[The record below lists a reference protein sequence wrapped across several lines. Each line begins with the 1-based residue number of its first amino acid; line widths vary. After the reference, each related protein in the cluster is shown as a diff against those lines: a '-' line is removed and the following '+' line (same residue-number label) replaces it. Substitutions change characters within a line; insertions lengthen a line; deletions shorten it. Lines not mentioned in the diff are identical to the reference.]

1 MDANGMSRSRRTDVL
16 LLVALCFFLVATLAW
31 ASVAEVELAAVA
43 PGRIVPTG
51 QVKVIRSFE
60 QGKIRRIAV
69 EEGSPVARDDV
80 LIEFDTT
87 LVDAEISKLTAEIQI
102 KSVEA
107 ARLEATLAWRK
118 ARPFRPPAGAPPEIV
133 SVNQDLMADQ
143 IAAHRAYLRELD
155 GTMSERR
162 AQLRTIEAA
171 LAKHRKLLPILRERT
186 AMRETLFRENHGS
199 RLALIEEQERLVE
212 LHGDIALRRTELA
225 KAQASLAAIRAQKE
239 RAVSEFYRQ
248 RRSALASVRERM
260 IVLREDIR
268 QAREHRARHTLVS
281 PVDGVVQDL
290 AVHTENGMVEPGARL
305 MVIVPRNAGIRVE
318 AFVANTDI
326 GFVKPGQRVTLKVA
340 TFDFRRY
347 GAIEGTV
354 SHVGRDAV
362 NATAQGGAPALAG
375 FSAGTGPVTT
385 PQQRAEPAGPV
396 FKALIELDQNYMEV
410 EGRKID
416 LLPGMSSEASVIL
429 GKQRLIE
436 YVLQPLRGYRQDA
449 FREK

>member
-1 MDANGMSRSRRTDVL
+1 MKRSHRPDVL
-16 LLVALCFFLVATLAW
+16 LLVALCVFLVATLTW

-69 EEGSPVARDDV
+69 EEGTLVEQDDV
-80 LIEFDTT
+80 LIEIDTT
-87 LVDAEISKLTAEIQI
+87 LVDAEISKLAAELQI

-107 ARLEATLAWRK
+107 ARLEAALAWRK
-118 ARPFRPPAGAPPEIV
+118 AMPFHPPASAPPEIV
-133 SVNQDLMADQ
+133 SVNKALLADQ
-143 IAAHRAYLRELD
+143 VAAHRARLHELD
-155 GTMSERR
+155 GMMAERR
-162 AQLRTIEAA
+162 AQLLTLEAA
-171 LAKHRKLLPILRERT
+171 LAKHRSLLPILRERT
-186 AMRETLFRENHGS
+186 AMRETLYRRDHGS
-199 RLALIEEQERLVE
+199 RLALFEEQERLVE
-212 LHGDIALRRTELA
+212 LEGNIALRRRELA
-225 KAQASLAAIRAQKE
+225 EVTASLAGIRAQKE
-239 RAVSEFYRQ
+239 RAVSEFYRE
-248 RRSALASVRERM
+248 RRSTLAAVRERM
-260 IVLREDIR
+260 IVLREDLR
-268 QAREHRARHTLVS
+268 QAREHRARHTLRS

-305 MVIVPRNAGIRVE
+305 MVIVPGNAGVRVE

-354 SHVGRDAV
+354 SHVGKDAV
-362 NATAQGGAPALAG
+362 NAGAHGGAPAPGSVAAG
-375 FSAGTGPVTT
+375 AGPATA
-385 PQQRAEPAGPV
+385 PQPAPAGPV
-396 FKALIELDQNYMEV
+396 FKALIDLDRTYMEI
-410 EGRKID
+410 EGQKVD
-416 LLPGMSSEASVIL
+416 LLPGMAAEAALIL
-429 GKQRLIE
+429 GTQRVIE

>member
-1 MDANGMSRSRRTDVL
+1 MDRSRHADII
-16 LLVALCFFLVATLAW
+16 LLVSLCVFLIATLAW
-31 ASVAEVELAAVA
+31 ASLAEVELAAVA

-69 EEGSPVARDDV
+69 EEGSLVKRSDV

-87 LVDAEISKLTAEIQI
+87 LVDAEISKLTAELGI

-107 ARLEATLAWRK
+107 ARLEATLDWR
-118 ARPFRPPAGAPPEIV
+118 RDQPFRRPAGAPPEII
-133 SVNQDLMADQ
+133 SINKDLMKDQ
-143 IAAHRAYLRELD
+143 VAAHRAHLHELD
-155 GTMSERR
+155 GIMAERR

-171 LAKHRKLLPILRERT
+171 LAKQRRVLPILQERT
-186 AMRETLFRENHGS
+186 TMRETLFRGNHGS

-212 LHGDIALRRTELA
+212 LEGNIALRRTELA
-225 KAQASLAAIRAQKE
+225 KTKASLKAIEAQKE

-248 RRSALASVRERM
+248 RRSALAAVRERM

-268 QAREHRARHTLVS
+268 QAKEHRARHTLLS

-326 GFVKPGQRVTLKVA
+326 GFVKPGQRVILKV
-340 TFDFRRY
+340 TSFDFRRY
-347 GAIEGTV
+347 GAIDGTV
-354 SHVGRDAV
+354 SYVGHDAV
-362 NATAQGGAPALAG
+362 NAGAQSGPPALTGITGVAPASAPQSGGEAG
-375 FSAGTGPVTT
+375 
-385 PQQRAEPAGPV
+385 GPV
-396 FKALIELDQNYMEV
+396 FKAIIELDQTFMEV
-410 EGRKID
+410 EGRRIE

-436 YVLQPLRGYRQDA
+436 YLLQPLRGYRQDA

>member
-1 MDANGMSRSRRTDVL
+1 MNRARHADIM
-16 LLVALCFFLVATLAW
+16 LLVSLCVFLIATLAW
-31 ASVAEVELAAVA
+31 ASLAEVELAAVA
-43 PGRIVPTG
+43 PGRVVPTG

-69 EEGSPVARDDV
+69 EEGSSVEWDDV

-87 LVDAEISKLTAEIQI
+87 LVDAEISKLTAELQI

-107 ARLEATLAWRK
+107 ARLEAALGWRK
-118 ARPFRPPAGAPPEIV
+118 ARPFRPPSGAPPEIV
-133 SVNQDLMADQ
+133 SINEELLADQ
-143 IAAHRAYLRELD
+143 IAAHQAHLHELD
-155 GTMSERR
+155 GMMAERQ
-162 AQLRTIEAA
+162 AQLHTIKAS

-186 AMRETLFRENHGS
+186 AMRETLYRRDQGS
-199 RLALIEEQERLVE
+199 RLAFFEEQERLVE
-212 LHGDIALRRTELA
+212 LEGNVALRWTELA
-225 KAQASLAAIRAQKE
+225 EAKASLRAIGAQKE

-248 RRSALASVRERM
+248 RRSALAAVRERM

-268 QAREHRARHTLVS
+268 QAKEHRARHTLLS

-318 AFVANTDI
+318 AFVANADI
-326 GFVKPGQRVTLKVA
+326 GFVKPGQRVTLKV
-340 TFDFRRY
+340 TSFDFRRY

-354 SHVGRDAV
+354 SHIGKDAV
-362 NATAQGGAPALAG
+362 NAGAQAGSPVLGGLAAGAAPPAA
-375 FSAGTGPVTT
+375 
-385 PQQRAEPAGPV
+385 PQQRGETAGPV
-396 FKALIELDQNYMEV
+396 FKAIIELDQTFMEV
-410 EGRKID
+410 EGRRIE

-429 GKQRLIE
+429 GKQRIIE

>member
-1 MDANGMSRSRRTDVL
+1 MSTSRRADIV
-16 LLVALCFFLVATLAW
+16 LLVALCVFLVGTLAW
-31 ASVAEVELAAVA
+31 ASVAQVELAAVA

-69 EEGSPVARDDV
+69 DEGSLVKRSDV
-80 LIEFDTT
+80 LIEFDAT
-87 LVDAEISKLTAEIQI
+87 LVDAEISKLKAELGI

-107 ARLEATLAWRK
+107 ARLEATLNWRK
-118 ARPFRPPAGAPPEIV
+118 DQPFRPPAGAPPEIV
-133 SVNQDLMADQ
+133 SINKALMADQ
-143 IAAHRAYLRELD
+143 IAAHRAHLHELD
-155 GTMSERR
+155 GTMAEQR
-162 AQLRTIEAA
+162 AQRHTIEAA
-171 LAKHRKLLPILRERT
+171 LAKQSRLLPILQERT
-186 AMRETLFRENHGS
+186 AMRETLFRGNHGS

-212 LHGDIALRRTELA
+212 LEGNIALRRTELVEA
-225 KAQASLAAIRAQKE
+225 NASLRGTEAKKA

-248 RRSALASVRERM
+248 RRSALAAVRERM

-268 QAREHRARHTLVS
+268 QAREHRARHTLLS

-305 MVIVPRNAGIRVE
+305 MVIVPRDAGIRVE

-326 GFVKPGQRVTLKVA
+326 GFVKPGQRVVLKV
-340 TFDFRRY
+340 TSFDFRRY
-347 GAIEGTV
+347 GAINGTV
-354 SHVGRDAV
+354 SYVGHDAV
-362 NATAQGGAPALAG
+362 NSGAQSGPPAFTGLTTGVAPATA
-375 FSAGTGPVTT
+375 
-385 PQQRAEPAGPV
+385 PQSGNEAAGPV
-396 FKALIELDQNYMEV
+396 FKAIIELDQTFMEV
-410 EGRKID
+410 EGQRID

>member
-1 MDANGMSRSRRTDVL
+1 MNRSRRADIL
-16 LLVALCFFLVATLAW
+16 LLAALCVFLVGTLTW

-60 QGKIRRIAV
+60 QGKVRRIAV
-69 EEGSPVARDDV
+69 EEGSLVERDHV
-80 LIEFDTT
+80 LIELDTT
-87 LVDAEISKLTAEIQI
+87 LVDAEISKLTAELHI

-107 ARLEATLAWRK
+107 ARLEATLDWRK
-118 ARPFRPPAGAPPEIV
+118 ARPFRPPAGAPAEIV
-133 SVNQDLMADQ
+133 SVNRQLLADQ
-143 IAAHRAYLRELD
+143 IASHRAHLHELD
-155 GTMSERR
+155 GMMAERR
-162 AQLRTIEAA
+162 AQLHTIEAM

-186 AMRETLFRENHGS
+186 AMRETLYRRDHGS
-199 RLALIEEQERLVE
+199 RLALFEEQERLLE
-212 LHGDIALRRTELA
+212 IEGNIMLRGKERAE
-225 KAQASLAAIRAQKE
+225 AQASLAAIRAKKE
-239 RAVSEFYRQ
+239 RAVSEFYRE
-248 RRSALASVRERM
+248 RRALLASVRERM
-260 IVLREDIR
+260 IILRENIR
-268 QAREHRARHTLVS
+268 QAHEHRARHTLVS

-305 MVIVPRNAGIRVE
+305 MVIVPRNGGIRVE

-354 SHVGRDAV
+354 SHVGKDAV
-362 NATAQGGAPALAG
+362 NAGSLAGATALAG
-375 FSAGTGPVTT
+375 GAAPTT
-385 PQQRAEPAGPV
+385 ATPPLGEPAGPV
-396 FKALIELDQNYMEV
+396 FKALIELDQTYMEI
-410 EGRKID
+410 EGRKIA
-416 LLPGMSSEASVIL
+416 LLPGMSSEAALIL
-429 GKQRLIE
+429 GRQRLIE

>member
-1 MDANGMSRSRRTDVL
+1 MKRTHRPDVL
-16 LLVALCFFLVATLAW
+16 LLVALCVFLVATLTW

-69 EEGSPVARDDV
+69 EEGTLVEQDDV
-80 LIEFDTT
+80 LIEIDTT
-87 LVDAEISKLTAEIQI
+87 LVDAEISKLAAELQI

-107 ARLEATLAWRK
+107 ARLEAALAWRK
-118 ARPFRPPAGAPPEIV
+118 AMPFHPPAGAPPEIV
-133 SVNQDLMADQ
+133 SVNKALLADQ
-143 IAAHRAYLRELD
+143 VAAHRARLHELD
-155 GTMSERR
+155 GMMAERR
-162 AQLRTIEAA
+162 AQLLTLEAA
-171 LAKHRKLLPILRERT
+171 LAKHRSLLPILRERT
-186 AMRETLFRENHGS
+186 AMRETLYRRDHGS
-199 RLALIEEQERLVE
+199 RLALFEEQERLVE
-212 LHGDIALRRTELA
+212 LEGNIALRRRELA
-225 KAQASLAAIRAQKE
+225 EVTASLAGIRAQKE
-239 RAVSEFYRQ
+239 RAVSEFYRE
-248 RRSALASVRERM
+248 RRSTLAAVRERM
-260 IVLREDIR
+260 IVLREDLR
-268 QAREHRARHTLVS
+268 QAREHRARHTLRS

-305 MVIVPRNAGIRVE
+305 MVIVPGNAGVRVE

-354 SHVGRDAV
+354 SHVGKDAV
-362 NATAQGGAPALAG
+362 NAGAPGGAPAPGSVAAG
-375 FSAGTGPVTT
+375 AGPATA
-385 PQQRAEPAGPV
+385 PQPAPAGPV
-396 FKALIELDQNYMEV
+396 FKALIDLDRTYMEIEGQKV
-410 EGRKID
+410 E
-416 LLPGMSSEASVIL
+416 LLPGMAAEAALIL
-429 GKQRLIE
+429 GTQRVIE